1 MSLLDSVEHHLRN
14 SFDYSY
20 TFIAIFSS
28 LHFPHLVFIDP
39 YLLINSCPISSFHV
53 FFMSFKNHPLYY
65 DWIVTLNAFCPVLFY
80 TGIVCDSIIEICLLR
95 VFQMSWAIFY

>member
-14 SFDYSY
+14 SSDYSY
-20 TFIAIFSS
+20 TFITIFSS

-53 FFMSFKNHPLYY
+53 FFMCFKNHPLYY
-65 DWIVTLNAFCPVLFY
+65 DWIVTLNAFCPVLFVFLFFFFFCNFI
-80 TGIVCDSIIEICLLR
+80 TIFLLY
-95 VFQMSWAIFY
+95 FLI